1 MPTNSEMSVTQL
13 KEYYDLMVNHYT
25 KDHRRMRLLD
35 STDRGDLW
43 KALGAKFPSYQILP
57 DTNHVAY
64 VKNNILAS
72 IYTVM
77 KSADIQ
83 PTSEKDMEITTHL
96 NIAMSRI
103 WDLSQVGYFQFQ
115 AGERAALLNLGLT
128 QVGWSEEL
136 TGGNGDTF
144 FKGGV
149 TLKNLNPIRFMRDP
163 FAVDL
168 ESAGYCCYAEDYHR
182 SVFLENPNYREKF
195 LAYAAK
201 KDSATTPVPELNE
214 RPSKSAAKG
223 YYTLVI
229 FWVKEDKKINE
240 YHVLNLEEI
249 LHKQEDIQPS
259 CFPIADL
266 YCNLPVDSPVGASE
280 PAKVFANNVA
290 YNLMDSIALTAEY
303 KNQRPPK
310 FINAS
315 SGLNIQSF
323 AKHGDEAD
331 RTFIVNGMADKA
343 VYYHQFPQ
351 TSPYMSTMKIGLQK
365 DIQLTS
371 GVDGRYTG
379 RDTGSIITTGGTE
392 EMLNR
397 VTLIDTPKILNYE
410 RYTKKLTN
418 LILANMIN
426 HSQKRKYF
434 FKRPDSTRW
443 ETTEVD
449 FPKIDNDT
457 LFSYAIN
464 IGSELPTNKQ
474 RVASMANML
483 MEKQMQ
489 YQQEGSAIQLITEE
503 EWLMFQ
509 DLPNKEFMLE
519 RMGIQRLTDATEEV
533 SQVLFEYADLVKNGM
548 RPDDAIMA
556 VAQSLKDKRGGMIP
570 EGGPI
575 PAVAQAGQG
584 MAPPMGPMGGPPGI
598 MPQAM
603 APGPT
608 I

>member
-1 MPTNSEMSVTQL
+1 MLIKPEDTGMTVPKL
-13 KEYYDLMVNHYT
+13 KEYYDLMVSHYT

-43 KALGAKFPSYQILP
+43 KALGARFPSYQILP

-77 KSADIQ
+77 KQADVQ

-96 NIAMSRI
+96 NIAMDRI
-103 WDLSQVGYFQFQ
+103 WDLANVGYFQFQ

-136 TGGNGDTF
+136 TGGNGDSF
-144 FKGGV
+144 YKGDI

-168 ESAGYCCYAEDYHR
+168 DSAGYCCYAEDYHR
-182 SVFLENPNYREKF
+182 SVFMENPNYREKF
-195 LAYAAK
+195 EAYANK
-201 KDSATTPVPELNE
+201 RDNATHTIPELNDK
-214 RPSKSAAKG
+214 PSKGSAKG

-229 FWVKEDKKINE
+229 FWVREGKQVNE
-240 YHVLNLEEI
+240 YHVINMEEI
-249 LHKQEDIQPS
+249 LHKQEDLQPA

-266 YCNLPVDSPVGASE
+266 YCNLPVDSLVGASE

-351 TSPYMSTMKIGLQK
+351 ISPYMTNMKFGLQK
-365 DIQLTS
+365 DMQLTS

-418 LILANMIN
+418 LILANFVN
-426 HSQKRKYF
+426 HGQKRKYF
-434 FKRPDSTRW
+434 FKRPDKTKW
-443 ETTEVD
+443 ETVEVD
-449 FPKIDNDT
+449 FPKIESDT

-464 IGSELPTNKQ
+464 IGSELPSNKQ

-519 RMGIQRLTDATEEV
+519 RMGIQRLTDPTEEV

-556 VAQSLKDKRGGMIP
+556 VSQSLQDKRSGVMP
-570 EGGPI
+570 EMGPI

-584 MAPPMGPMGGPPGI
+584 MAPPAMMPPAG
-598 MPQAM
+598 
-603 APGPT
+603 APPT